1 MARWVVGVAGGV
13 AAYKAVD
20 VASRLVKEGHE
31 VRAVLSEAAARFV
44 APLTFEAVTGRPAL
58 VDLWAPG
65 AGEAHIEL
73 ARWCDGIVVAPATA
87 DLLGQLANGLARD
100 ALGAVLLAARAPVW
114 LAPAMHDAMWR
125 HPAVQANVERLRQF
139 GYRFIGPEHG
149 RLASG
154 EEGWG
159 RMAEPAA
166 IVEAL
171 RAAGRARDLSGR
183 RVLVTAGPTQEPLDP
198 VRYLSNHSSGKMG
211 WALAEAARDRG
222 AQVTLVAGPVALPD
236 PQGIDVVRVRTAA
249 EMLEAVRARFASCD
263 ALVAAAAV
271 ADYRPKAP
279 APLKIKKSEAA
290 LTVELVRNPDVLE
303 EMGKAKGRQV
313 LVGFKA
319 ETGPG
324 LEAAREMLRRKNLD
338 LVVLNDVTE
347 PGAGFGTDTNHVV
360 LVSAE
365 GEEALPLMG
374 KREVAERIWDA
385 VVRRLERQP

>member
-20 VASRLVKEGHE
+20 LASRLVKEGHE
-31 VRAVLSEAAARFV
+31 VRVVMSEAATRFV
-44 APLTFEAVTGRPAL
+44 TPLTFEAVTGRPVL
-58 VDLWAPG
+58 FDLWAPG
-65 AGEAHIEL
+65 AGEAHIEI

-87 DLLGQLANGLARD
+87 DLIGQLANGLARD
-100 ALGAVLLAARAPVW
+100 ALGAVLLAARSPVW

-125 HPAVQANVERLRQF
+125 HPAVQANVERLRQY

-166 IVEAL
+166 IVDAL
-171 RAAGRARDLSGR
+171 RAASRARDLAGR

-236 PQGIDVVRVRTAA
+236 PPGVEVVRVQTAE
-249 EMLEAVRARFASCD
+249 EMLEAVRARFDGCE
-263 ALVAAAAV
+263 ALVASAAV
-271 ADYRPKAP
+271 ADYRPKSRSP
-279 APLKIKKSEAA
+279 VKIKKSQAP
-290 LTVELVRNPDVLE
+290 LTLELVRNPDVLE
-303 EMGKAKGRQV
+303 EMGKVKGRRV

-347 PGAGFGTDTNHVV
+347 PGAGFGTDTNRVV
-360 LVSAE
+360 LVTAE
-365 GEEALPLMG
+365 GEESLPLMG

-385 VVRRLERQP
+385 VARRLGPSG